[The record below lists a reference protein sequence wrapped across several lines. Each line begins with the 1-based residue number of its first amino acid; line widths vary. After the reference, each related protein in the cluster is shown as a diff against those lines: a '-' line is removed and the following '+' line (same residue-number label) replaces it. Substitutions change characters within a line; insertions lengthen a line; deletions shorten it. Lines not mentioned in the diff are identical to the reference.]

1 MATGKYGMK
10 ISPYYGMNYNMGFS
24 KTDPWYNIGG
34 LLGAIWANN
43 YNQRGMEKGAEEAKR
58 ILDEM
63 SRRQYGETIGD
74 DSGYTTGVGMTN
86 IGTNSVG
93 GLYQNADQSNAI
105 GTGTGFT
112 SGALGSTTQPPQ
124 QGQQPPSPQEP
135 TLTVGGQQIQ
145 PQNFIQAPLSAATT
159 KYVDANE
166 SMGLPK
172 SNIPSMNSDVAYAS
186 ANQQM
191 GMPEAATLTETIPR
205 DLSAE
210 KLDYIANK
218 YSTSDNPDGDRA
230 IVGMTAN
237 TVKNNIA
244 QVDANGV
251 PIIDPKQYQAA
262 IRAELIKNGRT
273 PYQID
278 QIMEMISPD
287 IESKVNSAKDV
298 QFNRYYDL
306 YKQQVQAGEY
316 DKSALTYARMKQLNP
331 TLAEGLSG
339 QFKRNQSDFLTDYEI
354 ERTAQQFMKY
364 DPTLSKQ
371 QAYNMAIYKKPYSMS
386 EQIAMGATRVGG
398 VGRGVSSAGTSY
410 GTGTTRSSGGT
421 RSSGTTASK
430 GTAYGSWNG
439 IKYGGGEHKA
449 MQAEYDNLT
458 ALENPTSAQ
467 RKRINDLGYAL
478 EQIGNSVTL
487 GVPPSREERVAEAQY
502 MLDNGILPEQML
514 QGLEPSSLEYSELN
528 AIINEAAQRR
538 EQEANERE
546 TENARSKAA
555 GQAQATQ
562 AQAAAQEKAQE
573 EYDATHRHGLIGA
586 LDNAGGFF
594 GWMRGTRN
602 RVFGE

>member
-10 ISPYYGMNYNMGFS
+10 INPYGIGYAPTFS
-24 KTDPWYNIGG
+24 TTDPWYNVGA
-34 LLGAIWANN
+34 LLGSIWGNN
-43 YNQRGMEKGAEEAKR
+43 YNKRGVQRGVDEAKQK
-58 ILDEM
+58 IEEM
-63 SRRQYGETIGD
+63 NRQMYGENIGTAG
-74 DSGYTTGVGMTN
+74 SEYTTGIGATN
-86 IGTNSVG
+86 IGVNSVSD
-93 GLYQNADQSNAI
+93 LYNNTDPNKAI
-105 GTGTGFT
+105 GAGEGFEN
-112 SGALGSTTQPPQ
+112 GAFASALPPQ
-124 QGQQPPSPQEP
+124 QANVTIGR
-135 TLTVGGQQIQ
+135 QQIQ
-145 PQNFIQAPLSAATT
+145 PQNFIQAPLSAVTT

-172 SNIPSMNSDVAYAS
+172 SNIPNMNSDVAYAS

-191 GMPEAATLTETIPR
+191 GIPEAATLTETIPR

-251 PIIDPKQYQAA
+251 PIIDPKQYQGA

-306 YKQQVQAGEY
+306 YKQQVQADEY

-331 TLAEGLSG
+331 ALAEGLSG

-354 ERTAQQFMKY
+354 ERTAQKFMKY

-398 VGRGVSSAGTSY
+398 VGRGVSSAGASY

-421 RSSGTTASK
+421 RSGGTTASK

-487 GVPPSREERVAEAQY
+487 GVPPSREERVAEARY

-514 QGLEPSSLEYSELN
+514 QGLDLSSLEYSELS
-528 AIINEAAQRR
+528 AIINEAAQQR

-546 TENARSKAA
+546 AENARSKAA
-555 GQAQATQ
+555 GESQAAQAQAT
-562 AQAAAQEKAQE
+562 AQEKAQE
-573 EYDATHRHGLIGA
+573 EYDATHRHGLLGA
-586 LDNAGGFF
+586 LDSEGGFF
-594 GWMRGTRN
+594 GWMRGARN

>member
-10 ISPYYGMNYNMGFS
+10 INPYYGMNYNTGFS
-24 KTDPWYNIGG
+24 STDPWYNIGA
-34 LLGAIWANN
+34 LLGSIWANN
-43 YNQRGMEKGAEEAKR
+43 YNKRGMEKGADEAKQ
-58 ILDEM
+58 ILDDM
-63 SRRQYGETIGD
+63 TRRQYGETIGD

-93 GLYQNADQSNAI
+93 GLYQNTDPTNAI

-112 SGALGSTTQPPQ
+112 AGPLGSATQPQQ
-124 QGQQPPSPQEP
+124 QGQQPPPPQDP

-145 PQNFIQAPLSAATT
+145 PQNFIHAPLSAATT
-159 KYVDANE
+159 KYADANE

-172 SNIPSMNSDVAYAS
+172 SSIPNMNSDIAYAS

-191 GMPEAATLTETIPR
+191 GLPEATTLTETIPR

-244 QVDANGV
+244 QANTGDV

-273 PYQID
+273 PYQIE

-287 IESKVNSAKDV
+287 IDSKVNSAKDL
-298 QFNRYYDL
+298 QFNRYYEL

-316 DKSALTYARMKQLNP
+316 DNSALTYARMKQLNP

-354 ERTAQQFMKY
+354 ERTAKKIMKY
-364 DPTLSKQ
+364 DPTVSKQ
-371 QAYNMAIYKKPYSMS
+371 QAYNMALYNKPYSMT
-386 EQIAMGATRVGG
+386 EQIAMGNARVGG
-398 VGRGVSSAGTSY
+398 TGRGYSTGTS
-410 GTGTTRSSGGT
+410 RS
-421 RSSGTTASK
+421 SSGTKAGK
-430 GTAYGSWNG
+430 EPAYGTWNG
-439 IKYGGGEHKA
+439 IKYGGAEHKA
-449 MQAEYDNLT
+449 MQAEYDSLT
-458 ALENPTSAQ
+458 ALENPTSSQ
-467 RKRINDLGYAL
+467 RERMNNLGYAL
-478 EQIGNSVTL
+478 EQIGNSVTMA
-487 GVPPSREERVAEAQY
+487 VPPSREQRVADAQY

-514 QGLEPSSLEYSELN
+514 QGLDPSSLEYSELN

-538 EQEANERE
+538 EQETNERE
-546 TENARSKAA
+546 AENARSKAA
-555 GQAQATQ
+555 AQ
-562 AQAAAQEKAQE
+562 AQAAQTQATAREKERE
-573 EYDATHRHGLIGA
+573 EYDATHRHGLLKT
-586 LDNAGGFF
+586 LDDDGGFF
-594 GWMRGTRN
+594 GWLRGTRN

>member
-1 MATGKYGMK
+1 MK
-10 ISPYYGMNYNMGFS
+10 INPYYGMNYNMGFS

-43 YNQRGMEKGAEEAKR
+43 YNQRGMEKGAKEAKQ

-93 GLYQNADQSNAI
+93 GLYQNVDQSNAI

-112 SGALGSTTQPPQ
+112 SGPLGSTTQPPQQGQQ

-191 GMPEAATLTETIPR
+191 GISEATTLTETIPR

-244 QVDANGV
+244 QVNANGV
-251 PIIDPKQYQAA
+251 PIIDQKQYQAA

-339 QFKRNQSDFLTDYEI
+339 QFKRNQSDFLIDYEI
-354 ERTAQQFMKY
+354 ERTAQKLMKY

-386 EQIAMGATRVGG
+386 EQIAMGTARVGG
-398 VGRGVSSAGTSY
+398 VGRGWSSAGVSY
-410 GTGTTRSSGGT
+410 GAGATRSSGGT
-421 RSSGTTASK
+421 RNRGTTASR

-467 RKRINDLGYAL
+467 RKRTNDLGYAL

-514 QGLEPSSLEYSELN
+514 QGLDPSSLEYSELS
-528 AIINEAAQRR
+528 AIINEAAQQR

-562 AQAAAQEKAQE
+562 AQATAQEKAQE